1 MNELNNGSASP
12 EFQFGTKAET
22 LASLVKLLTLSK
34 IPEFFFFDVEEWQ
47 NSPERVLERVRKE
60 HSRGPIIVRSSA
72 LSEDNESMSMAG
84 AFTSIAKVNPQDQTA
99 TTEAIEEVCR

>member
-1 MNELNNGSASP
+1 MNEFNNGSASP

-47 NSPERVLERVRKE
+47 NAPEKVLEKVRKE
-60 HSRGPIIVRSSA
+60 YSRGPIIVRSSV
-72 LSEDNESMSMAG
+72 LSEESS
-84 AFTSIAKVNPQDQTA
+84 
-99 TTEAIEEVCR
+99 